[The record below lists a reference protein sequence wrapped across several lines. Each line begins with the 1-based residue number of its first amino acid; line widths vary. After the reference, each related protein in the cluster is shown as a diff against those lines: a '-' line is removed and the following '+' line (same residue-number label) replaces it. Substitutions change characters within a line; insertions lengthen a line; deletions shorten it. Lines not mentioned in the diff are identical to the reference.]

1 MFRRFKTFL
10 FSFILI
16 FQVSSKLPILF
27 HFKQS
32 SAQRDGDFHR
42 QPVVCSS
49 VLEAECWLQSHKC
62 FKGGW
67 SLSFNGC
74 LESYGHRRNGIKG
87 CLSTGDST
95 LSQSSRHISL
105 NTCTASQKRL
115 KLISFS
121 VNAKFKINR
130 LLLLTATSDSGY
142 AEKEF
147 TSPTA
152 YMRAHM
158 PYMHKHKNRHC
169 CHLLG
174 TMGNDR

>member
-1 MFRRFKTFL
+1 MFRRFKKIL
-10 FSFILI
+10 FSNILI

-27 HFKQS
+27 HFKQF
-32 SAQRDGDFHR
+32 SAQRFP
-42 QPVVCSS
+42 QAAFVVCSS
-49 VLEAECWLQSHKC
+49 VLEAERWLQSHKC

-67 SLSFNGC
+67 SLAFNGC
-74 LESYGHRRNGIKG
+74 LESYGHIRNGNKG
-87 CLSTGDST
+87 CSSTGDST
-95 LSQSSRHISL
+95 VSQSSRHISL
-105 NTCTASQKRL
+105 STCTASKKRL
-115 KLISFS
+115 KLILFS

-142 AEKEF
+142 AGKEF

-152 YMRAHM
+152 YMRVHM

-174 TMGNDR
+174 TTRNNR